1 MFDWFPYLWLR
12 HNAPVTWALDSRAMG
27 RNGENSLQPPEVLF
41 ADEYN
46 RPVFNMGPY
55 DNAAMAQNFE
65 IAAAAGPVPETDW
78 AKYFGAAAS
87 FVLTRNG
94 REAICLAVADLR
106 LARDDEILIETTSG
120 SSYVSGCVTDSIG
133 KYCRWS
139 RQLGGRTR
147 AVLLIYEFGFPGCLS
162 PAAAA
167 TGLPVIED
175 CAYAAGSQNP
185 QGTLG
190 ALGDYV
196 VYSFSK
202 ALPLPYGGLLKSRRP
217 VSGVSALSEQA
228 RQDLPRLLAHH
239 LPRLA
244 AACQRRRELYDLY
257 RARFAVA
264 GLSPL
269 FEPGAA
275 AVPHAFVAAVAD
287 RKQAEAIKPL
297 LRAAGIIS
305 SVFYDGGYFLPN
317 HQSLSAAAIDYI
329 AAHFLTALAAV

>member
-1 MFDWFPYLWLR
+1 
-12 HNAPVTWALDSRAMG
+12 MG
-27 RNGENSLQPPEVLF
+27 RNGVNNLQPPEVLF

-46 RPVFNMGPY
+46 RPVFHMGPY
-55 DNAAMAQNFE
+55 DNAAMARNFE
-65 IAAAAGPVPETDW
+65 IAAAVGPVPEIDW
-78 AKYFGAAAS
+78 ARYFGAAAS
-87 FVLTRNG
+87 FMPTRNG
-94 REAICLAVADLR
+94 REAICLAVADLG

-120 SSYVSGCVTDSIG
+120 SSYVSRCVTDSIG

-147 AVLLIYEFGFPGCLS
+147 AVLLIHEFGFPAS
-162 PAAAA
+162 VSRAAAA
-167 TGLPVIED
+167 AGLQVIED

-202 ALPLPYGGLLKSRRP
+202 ALPVPYGGLLKSRRP

-239 LPRLA
+239 LPGLA
-244 AACQRRRELYDLY
+244 AACRRRRELYDLY
-257 RARFAVA
+257 RGRFAAA

-275 AVPHAFVAAVAD
+275 AVPHAFVASVPD
-287 RKQAEAIKPL
+287 RKKAEAIKPL
-297 LRAAGIIS
+297 LQAAGIIS
-305 SVFYDGGYFLPN
+305 SVFYGGGGYFLPN

-329 AAHFLTALAAV
+329 VAHFLTALDAV